1 VCALQNGDH
10 IKLNA
15 ALGKRLKTAV
25 SDFGH
30 LAGLPFLL
38 ILIVTGI
45 AEAAAVTTAAAQL
58 PLDIDTLERRGD
70 AF

>member
-1 VCALQNGDH
+1 MCALQNGDH

-38 ILIVTGI
+38 ILIRPIWLKLWKARDFATCSY
-45 AEAAAVTTAAAQL
+45 
-58 PLDIDTLERRGD
+58 
-70 AF
+70 

>member
-1 VCALQNGDH
+1 MARQNGDH

-38 ILIVTGI
+38 ILVKPM
-45 AEAAAVTTAAAQL
+45 QKFL
-58 PLDIDTLERRGD
+58 RLLDKEL
-70 AF
+70 

>member
-1 VCALQNGDH
+1 MCALQNGDH

-38 ILIVTGI
+38 ILPQPPVNSNPVLKANKGGWSD
-45 AEAAAVTTAAAQL
+45 L
-58 PLDIDTLERRGD
+58 
-70 AF
+70 